1 MARHRKVSI
10 LTLLGVGV
18 GLVNGATQATD
29 NWTEVKPLY
38 VLNGASEAFLGY
50 DFINKK
56 FNAQDLLMGWGP
68 TVVGYLA
75 HVVMKKIGI
84 EKMFMIDGVEL

>member
-1 MARHRKVSI
+1 MPRHRKVSI

-29 NWTEVKPLY
+29 NWSEVNPLY

-50 DFINKK
+50 DFINKQ
-56 FNAQDLLMGWGP
+56 FHAEDLLLGWGP
-68 TVVGYLA
+68 TIVGYLG
-75 HVVMKKIGI
+75 HVILKKIGLD
-84 EKMFMIDGVEL
+84 KMFSIDGVEL

>member
-1 MARHRKVSI
+1 MARHKKVSI

-18 GLVNGATQATD
+18 GLVNGATKATD
-29 NWTEVKPLY
+29 NWTEVNPLY

-50 DFINKK
+50 DFVNKK
-56 FNAQDLLMGWGP
+56 FQAEDLLMGWGP
-68 TVVGYLA
+68 TVIGYLG
-75 HVVMKKIGI
+75 HVVMRKLGI

>member
-1 MARHRKVSI
+1 MARKRKVSI

-29 NWTEVKPLY
+29 NWTNVNPLY

-50 DFINKK
+50 DFVNKQ
-56 FNAQDLLMGWGP
+56 FHAGDLLLGWGP
-68 TVVGYLA
+68 TIVGYLG
-75 HVVMKKIGI
+75 HLVLKKIGVD
-84 EKMFMIDGVEL
+84 KMFYLDGVEL